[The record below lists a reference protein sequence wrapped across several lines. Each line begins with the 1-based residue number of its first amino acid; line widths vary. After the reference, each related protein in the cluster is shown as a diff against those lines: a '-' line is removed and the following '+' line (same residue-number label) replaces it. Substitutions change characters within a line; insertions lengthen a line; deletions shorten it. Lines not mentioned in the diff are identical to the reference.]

1 MEYFLKYE
9 PGAII
14 YNKFHSV
21 CPLDIPAG
29 PDPDNTELKFFYDNI
44 QCDDIEVVISATMN
58 KLYPEG
64 GLMLVCDGSFLC
76 RPDMPSMNCIASS
89 IAGQTILGNVLIG
102 CCGDRNGEPDIVGFE
117 SYEEAE
123 AVANTIRRWLIDNDP
138 NGWVYGPSST
148 SY

>member
-9 PGAII
+9 PEAII
-14 YNKFHSV
+14 YNKLHSV
-21 CPLDIPAG
+21 CPLELPVG
-29 PDPDNTELKFFYDNI
+29 PDPDNVELKFFYDNI
-44 QCDDIEVVISATMN
+44 QCDDIEVVRSATMN

-76 RPDMPSMNCIASS
+76 RPDLPSMNCIASS